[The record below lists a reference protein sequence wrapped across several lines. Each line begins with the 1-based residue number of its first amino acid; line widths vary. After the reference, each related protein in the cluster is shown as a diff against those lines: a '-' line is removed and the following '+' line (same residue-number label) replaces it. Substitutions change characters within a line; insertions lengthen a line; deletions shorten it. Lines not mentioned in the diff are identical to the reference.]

1 MQIHKNKNVP
11 LLWQLSVLIVQF
23 VIYLFINW
31 LDVYL
36 NQKPP
41 ISSLDKFFW
50 VVIVPITWLVYMLM
64 SYHYYHYSHKLLR
77 AVLQGLLQ
85 TLVSYAIV
93 IASVLA
99 FYTWTGGSF

>member
-1 MQIHKNKNVP
+1 MAVISTYSPVRH
-11 LLWQLSVLIVQF
+11 LLIYQLVRC
-23 VIYLFINW
+23 
-31 LDVYL
+31 YL

-64 SYHYYHYSHKLLR
+64 SYHYSHKLLR

-93 IASVLA
+93 ITSVLA
-99 FYTWTGGSF
+99 FYTWTGSSF

>member
-41 ISSLDKFFW
+41 ISSSDKFFW
-50 VVIVPITWLVYMLM
+50 VVIVPITWLVYTLM
-64 SYHYYHYSHKLLR
+64 SYYYSHKLFR

-93 IASVLA
+93 ITSVLA
-99 FYTWTGGSF
+99 FYTWTGSSF

>member
-1 MQIHKNKNVP
+1 MQIQENKNVP
-11 LLWQLSVLIVQF
+11 LLWQLSVLIVEF
-23 VIYLFINW
+23 LIYLFINW

-50 VVIVPITWLVYMLM
+50 LVIVPITWFVYMLM
-64 SYHYYHYSHKLLR
+64 SYHYSHKLFR

-93 IASVLA
+93 ITSVLA
-99 FYTWTGGSF
+99 FYTWIGSSF

>member
-1 MQIHKNKNVP
+1 MQIQENKNVP
-11 LLWQLSVLIVQF
+11 LLWQLSVLIVQLL
-23 VIYLFINW
+23 IYLFINW

-41 ISSLDKFFW
+41 ISSLDNFFW
-50 VVIVPITWLVYMLM
+50 LVIVPITWFVYMLM
-64 SYHYYHYSHKLLR
+64 SYHYSHKLFR

-93 IASVLA
+93 ITSVLA
-99 FYTWTGGSF
+99 FYTWIGSSF